1 MRAECLALAGHNNQ
15 AQRPTQP
22 AWFVC
27 MGARG
32 TEMKTRKHPE
42 SGHNLCLSAG
52 GGLSNP
58 LYLHQ
63 RPFGALVQSNKVYLP
78 RMYIA
83 HDSGLAARQI
93 NAIR

>member
-1 MRAECLALAGHNNQ
+1 MSIGR
-15 AQRPTQP
+15 
-22 AWFVC
+22 
-27 MGARG
+27 
-32 TEMKTRKHPE
+32 
-42 SGHNLCLSAG
+42 

-93 NAIR
+93 NAIRLTSLKEVCSG